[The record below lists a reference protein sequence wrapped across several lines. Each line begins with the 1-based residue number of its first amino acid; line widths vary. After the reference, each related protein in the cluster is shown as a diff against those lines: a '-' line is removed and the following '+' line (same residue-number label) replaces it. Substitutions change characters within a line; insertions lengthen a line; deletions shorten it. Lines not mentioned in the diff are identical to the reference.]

1 MTTEKE
7 RIEKIIESEG
17 LSSSQFASEIGISI
31 PNMSH
36 IISGR
41 NKPSLDVLK
50 KILERFKTISSDWLI
65 LGIGPMYREIR
76 QSQTLKLFDEEPET
90 IEKSDKY
97 NEKIIEKTSVS
108 KNTIQSESL
117 NPKQEIQNIAPIIAK
132 SVKVVKKIIIYFDD
146 NTFQE
151 FDAK

>member
-17 LSSSQFASEIGISI
+17 LSSSQFASEIGIST

-36 IISGR
+36 IINGR
-41 NKPSLDVLK
+41 NKPSLEVLK
-50 KILERFKTISSDWLI
+50 KILERFTTISSDWLI
-65 LGIGPMYREIR
+65 MGNGSMYREIR